1 MYHTVTLLMEI
12 INISSLDFYFRQSTR
27 LFISSRTR
35 VKKLGAAP
43 WGLQTFTHHL
53 NLLDKLKRGSRMFNF
68 GEELYIWTHS
78 IYFQVK
84 VLILRKSDGKYS
96 QFDEIWQTRHFWE
109 QTGPAKKKGSKI
121 TRTCKLHQPPLIS
134 GTVSCGHHRTNQG
147 LPLHV
152 VFLQCRF

>member
-84 VLILRKSDGKYS
+84 ISILHKSDGKS
-96 QFDEIWQTRHFWE
+96 LQFDKLLAHPTFWE
-109 QTGPAKKKGSKI
+109 QTSSTKNKKGSKI
-121 TRTCKLHQPPLIS
+121 IRTCKTTS
-134 GTVSCGHHRTNQG
+134 TASDFRYSCSCGHHRTNQG
-147 LPLHV
+147 LPLH
-152 VFLQCRF
+152 LHCKQ